1 MDDIFDL
8 ILIMQGIYKTK
19 LIVNEK
25 RMTQIELLLCDV
37 FQYFGS
43 KKIFHVK
50 NKNSK
55 STKIMLKR

>member
-50 NKNSK
+50 I
-55 STKIMLKR
+55 KIQSLQKLC